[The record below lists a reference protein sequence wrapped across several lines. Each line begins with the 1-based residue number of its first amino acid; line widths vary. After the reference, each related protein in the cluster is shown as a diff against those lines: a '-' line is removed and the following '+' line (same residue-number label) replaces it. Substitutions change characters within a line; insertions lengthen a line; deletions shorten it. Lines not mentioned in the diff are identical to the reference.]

1 MSKKSEPAVDDK
13 TLEVIIK
20 LLSHLR
26 EHDLDPESLKEFS
39 DSLVFLGYNEHDV
52 AEALGWLF
60 EKLNFM
66 SAKLTDITDQHTG
79 SVRILHDYE
88 RMKIPTGIYG
98 YLLKLKNLSI
108 INSSQMEKII
118 DFCVMGSDTVTE
130 SDIDEMV
137 ATIIFQELDY

>member
-1 MSKKSEPAVDDK
+1 MDDK

-26 EHDLDPESLKEFS
+26 DNDLDTESLKEFS
-39 DSLVFLGYNEHDV
+39 ESLVFLGYNERDV

-60 EKLNFM
+60 EKLSFM
-66 SAKLTDITDQHTG
+66 TVKSTEIAEQQNS

-88 RMKIPTGIYG
+88 RMKIPPDIYG

-108 INSSQMEKII
+108 INTSQMEKII
-118 DFCVMGSDTVTE
+118 DFCVMSGDTVTE
-130 SDIDEMV
+130 PDIDELV
-137 ATIIFQELDY
+137 ANIIFQEPGL

>member
-1 MSKKSEPAVDDK
+1 MDDK

-26 EHDLDPESLKEFS
+26 DNDLNPESLKEFS
-39 DSLVFLGYNEHDV
+39 ESLVFLGYNERDV

-66 SAKLTDITDQHTG
+66 TVRSTEIAGQQDG

-88 RMKIPTGIYG
+88 RMKIPPEIYG
-98 YLLKLKNLSI
+98 YLLKLRNLSI
-108 INSSQMEKII
+108 INASQMEKII
-118 DFCVMGSDTVTE
+118 NFCVMGGDTVTE
-130 SDIDEMV
+130 FDIDELV
-137 ATIIFQELDY
+137 ANIIFHEPEL

>member
-1 MSKKSEPAVDDK
+1 MDDK

-26 EHDLDPESLKEFS
+26 DNDLDPESLKEFS
-39 DSLVFLGYNEHDV
+39 ESLVFLGYNERDV

-66 SAKLTDITDQHTG
+66 TVRSTEIAGQQDG

-88 RMKIPTGIYG
+88 RMKIPPEIYG
-98 YLLKLKNLSI
+98 YLLKLRNLSI
-108 INSSQMEKII
+108 INASQMEKII
-118 DFCVMGSDTVTE
+118 DFCVMGGDTVTE
-130 SDIDEMV
+130 FDIDELV
-137 ATIIFQELDY
+137 ANIIFHEPEL